1 MAERLMRIGE
11 LARRTG
17 LSPHV
22 LRAWERRYAVL
33 QPVRSGGNYRLYGP
47 ADEARVRAMAAHVA
61 AGVPAAE
68 AARLVLE
75 GGEAT
80 ATVVAEG
87 GPNFAAEA
95 GALRRKLD
103 EFDDAGA
110 QAALDSLLATFSFE
124 TVARDVLL
132 PYLRDLGERW
142 ERGEASV
149 AQEHFS
155 SVVLRGRLLGMAR
168 GWDLGGGERALLAC
182 PPGEMHELGLI
193 LFGLALRRHGWRI
206 TYLGADTPLETL
218 RAASGDL
225 APRAVVLTALDEDRF
240 ASLRDELRGLAAV
253 APLFL
258 AGAGATERVATAAG
272 ARLLRGD
279 PVTAAAELAGAPQRV
294 LAAPA

>member
-1 MAERLMRIGE
+1 MRIGE

-22 LRAWERRYAVL
+22 LRAWERRYSVL

-75 GGEAT
+75 GAQ
-80 ATVVAEG
+80 APFAAEG
-87 GPNFAAEA
+87 APDFAGEA
-95 GALRRKLD
+95 GALKRALD
-103 EFDDAGA
+103 GFDDAGA
-110 QAALDSLLATFSFE
+110 QAALDHLLATFSFE

-149 AQEHFS
+149 AQEHFA

-168 GWDLGGGERALLAC
+168 GWDLGGGHRALLAC

-206 TYLGADTPLETL
+206 TYLGSDTPLETV
-218 RAASGDL
+218 RATCADL
-225 APRAVVLTALDEDRF
+225 APRAVVLTALDESRF
-240 ASLRDELRGLAAV
+240 AAVGDELRGVATA

-258 AGAGATERVATAAG
+258 AGAGATGPVAAACG
-272 ARLLRGD
+272 AQLLGGD
-279 PVTAAAELAGAPQRV
+279 PVTAAAELAGAPLPA
-294 LAAPA
+294 LAS